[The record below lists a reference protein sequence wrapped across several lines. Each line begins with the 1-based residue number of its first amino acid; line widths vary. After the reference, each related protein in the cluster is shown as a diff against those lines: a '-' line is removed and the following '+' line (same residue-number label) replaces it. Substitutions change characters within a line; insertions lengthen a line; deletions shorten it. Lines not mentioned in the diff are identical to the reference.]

1 MTNLILDIFYT
12 TSCGF
17 WSLHHTHV
25 VLIPQGRARSDDG
38 HFAFDDVEDLR
49 QFIQACFS
57 QEFAD
62 FSDVLIRILQQ
73 MRWCILRRIDAHRP
87 EFQNMKMRFVDSD
100 SFLFKE
106 DRTRRIH
113 FYCNK

>member
-49 QFIQACFS
+49 QFIQTCFS

-62 FSDVLIRILQQ
+62 LSDVLIRISEE
-73 MRWCILRRIDAHRP
+73 MRWCVFWCVDTHRT
-87 EFQNMKMRFVDSD
+87 ELQDIEVGFVDAD